1 MMSSILYFWISQSVE
16 RHDLVTVVLGTWRAS
31 SSTSWVSSRIFLI
44 RFRTVLDKVKT
55 LERHGWPFLFGMSDL
70 SARCR
75 RPFHPTQVS
84 RPQTFV
90 LENSVLGWYVAPGKS
105 GTAAPA
111 HSYLDM
117 TGSFRRLDGGTRD
130 RVTKFRHQDPSTFA
144 PAEGN
149 RGLLNGEDD

>member
-1 MMSSILYFWISQSVE
+1 MQMCRAIWLSCGSAIRFS
-16 RHDLVTVVLGTWRAS
+16 RVLGFFSETRPD
-31 SSTSWVSSRIFLI
+31 TSR
-44 RFRTVLDKVKT
+44 
-55 LERHGWPFLFGMSDL
+55 RHGAGAARTCHSDNQ
-70 SARCR
+70 
-75 RPFHPTQVS
+75 PTQVS

-90 LENSVLGWYVAPGKS
+90 LENPVPRSYVAPGKS

-130 RVTKFRHQDPSTFA
+130 RVTKSRHQDPSTFA
-144 PAEGN
+144 PAEGD